1 MLKQLHL
8 SKNCRI
14 ITAIKSDWQLGI
26 RQAIHIYKLIKNK
39 KMYEKIEELIALCQA
54 DRRTAGNADFRTALF
69 SAEYALKEL
78 KKFY

>member
-1 MLKQLHL
+1 MEYRL
-8 SKNCRI
+8 RT

-69 SAEYALKEL
+69 SAEYALKEI

>member
-1 MLKQLHL
+1 MEYRL
-8 SKNCRI
+8 RT

-26 RQAIHIYKLIKNK
+26 RQAINYKLIKNK

>member
-1 MLKQLHL
+1 MEYRL
-8 SKNCRI
+8 RT

-26 RQAIHIYKLIKNK
+26 RQATHIYKLIKNK
-39 KMYEKIEELIALCQA
+39 KMYEKIEELIALCQE
-54 DRRTAGNADFRTALF
+54 DRRTAGNADFRTTLF

>member
-1 MLKQLHL
+1 MEYRL
-8 SKNCRI
+8 RT

-39 KMYEKIEELIALCQA
+39 KMYEKIEELIALCQEN
-54 DRRTAGNADFRTALF
+54 RRTAGNADFRTALVG
-69 SAEYALKEL
+69 AEYALKEL

>member
-1 MLKQLHL
+1 MEYRL
-8 SKNCRI
+8 RT
-14 ITAIKSDWQLGI
+14 ITAIKSDWQLGT
-26 RQAIHIYKLIKNK
+26 RQVIHIYKLIKNK

-54 DRRTAGNADFRTALF
+54 DRRIVGNADFRTALF